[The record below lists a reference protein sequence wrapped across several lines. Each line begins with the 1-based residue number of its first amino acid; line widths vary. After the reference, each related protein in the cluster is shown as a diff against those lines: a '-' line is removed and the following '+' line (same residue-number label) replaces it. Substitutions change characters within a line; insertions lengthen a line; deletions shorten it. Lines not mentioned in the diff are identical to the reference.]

1 FFINGSLA
9 QAAERLIQGSQQVVD
24 VFLGSLHGGQAAR
37 VFGCQRFG
45 ASLVERD
52 KKILPDECLQRPLMV
67 TEDLGQVFGR
77 PGKMGQPDLPFFI
90 QRQQVLTDR
99 FISRPGLGAVVE
111 EVKLIKFSLA
121 VMRFTFNQDLTD
133 ERRDGVDGSR
143 NSEKSHRR
151 DTGIRQ
157 PRSNA
162 IADGPDF
169 LFAGQRIERLGDKIR
184 QYIVEL
190 ADKSLIGA
198 EDDGAYRLR
207 SRAGLPGWLSGDV
220 LIPQAHRQAE
230 FYGAIIVR
238 KCQHRLLVL
247 SDARGCQSLHR
258 ADHGFQISRSADLAT
273 QACQCIAHGFFSGLA
288 AGSGR
293 NGAIALPTTCRIALR
308 SSSLNLSFEEKRW
321 RISAGMSA
329 TAFLR
334 ACSASR
340 TLPIGTLSSKPP
352 VNAMRMT
359 ICSGTD
365 AGSSSGCLRT
375 ARIRWPWSII
385 SRVCSSSRV
394 PNLAKD
400 SSSVNCAYASLR
412 SPATAR

>member
-1 FFINGSLA
+1 

-45 ASLVERD
+45 ASLVQRD

-67 TEDLGQVFGR
+67 TDDLGQVFGR
-77 PGKMGQPDLPFFI
+77 PGKMGQLDLPFFI

-111 EVKLIKFSLA
+111 EVKLTKFSLA

-143 NSEKSHRR
+143 NGEKSHRR

-207 SRAGLPGWLSGDV
+207 SRAGLPGLLSGDV

-230 FYGAIIVR
+230 FHGAIIVR
-238 KCQHRLLVL
+238 QRQNGLLIL
-247 SDARGCQSLHR
+247 SDARGGHGLHR
-258 ADHGFQISRSADLAT
+258 ADHGFQITGSADLAA
-273 QACQCIAHGFFSGLA
+273 QARQCIAHGFFL
-288 AGSGR
+288 GSGSGFGWK
-293 NGAIALPTTCRIALR
+293 GAIALPTTCRIALR
-308 SSSLNLSFEEKRW
+308 SSSLNLSFEGKRL

-329 TAFLR
+329 AAFLR
-334 ACSASR
+334 ASSASR
-340 TLPIGTLSSKPP
+340 ILSIGTLSRTPP
-352 VNAMRMT
+352 VNATRMT
-359 ICSGTD
+359 ICSGTV
-365 AGSSSGCLRT
+365 AGSSSGWMRM
-375 ARIRWPWSII
+375 ARIRWPWSMILRVLS
-385 SRVCSSSRV
+385 SRRV

-400 SSSVNCAYASLR
+400 SSSLNCAYASLR